1 LHSTW
6 SKVLNNYIFKKEEN
20 DMEYFKNVPQ
30 IKYEGPKSNNPYA
43 FKFYNPDE
51 IIDGKPLKEHLRFSV
66 AYWHTFT
73 ANGTDPFGAPTMQR
87 PWNHLSDPMDI
98 AKARVEAAFEF
109 FEKLDVPF
117 FCFHERD
124 IAPEGENLRE
134 TNKNLDTIV
143 AMIKDYLKT
152 SKTKVLWGTAN
163 LFSNPRFVHGAAT
176 SCNAD
181 VFAYAAA
188 QVKKALEI
196 TKELGGQNYVFWGGR
211 EGYETLLNTDM
222 ELELDNLAR
231 FLHMAVEYAKE
242 IGFEGQLLIEPK
254 PKEPTK
260 HQYDFDAANVYAF
273 LKKYDLDKYF
283 KLNIEA
289 NHATLA
295 GHDFQ
300 HELRYARI
308 NNMLGSID
316 ANMGDMLLGWD
327 TDQFPTDIRMTTL
340 AMYEVIKMGGFD
352 KGGLNF
358 DAKVRRASFEPEDLF
373 LGHIAGMDAFAKGF
387 KVAYKLVKDGLFD
400 RFIEE
405 RYKSYREGIGA
416 EIVSGKANFKTLEEY
431 ALNNPKIE
439 NKSGKQEL
447 LESILN
453 QYLFSE

>member
-1 LHSTW
+1 
-6 SKVLNNYIFKKEEN
+6 
-20 DMEYFKNVPQ
+20 MEYFKNVPQ

-117 FCFHERD
+117 FCFHDRD

-327 TDQFPTDIRMTTL
+327 TDQFPTDIRMTAL

-358 DAKVRRASFEPEDLF
+358 DAKVRRASFEPGDLF

-387 KVAYKLVKDGLFD
+387 KVAYKLVKDGVFD